1 MHITVLPAI
10 FQANPKIRGIML
22 DVQNQPD
29 HRNIAIDKV
38 GVKNIRYPVTVLDR
52 ANGTQHTVA
61 QVNLY
66 VDLPHQYKG
75 THMSRFI
82 ELLSEYPDIS
92 PRKVPEIL
100 EAMKRKL
107 QAQSAH
113 LEVEFPYFISKT
125 APISGASGLMEYG
138 VTFRGS
144 MNGGGMDL
152 VVVVKVPVTTLCP
165 CSKEISSQGAHN
177 QRGLVTLAVR
187 FVKFIWIED
196 LIEIVESSA
205 SSQVYSLLKREDEK
219 QVTEQAYQNPMFVE
233 DVVREVARKLD
244 RDANIIWYAVD
255 NENFESIHNH
265 SAYAFIERDKRRE
278 A

>member
-1 MHITVLPAI
+1 
-10 FQANPKIRGIML
+10 ML

-219 QVTEQAYQNPMFVE
+219 QVTEQAYRTPCSWRMWC
-233 DVVREVARKLD
+233 ARWP
-244 RDANIIWYAVD
+244 ASWMGMTT
-255 NENFESIHNH
+255 
-265 SAYAFIERDKRRE
+265 
-278 A
+278 